1 MKRICIL
8 LTLAIIAF
16 FSCSAPREDPLLVEL
31 DGVLARSEAYEEYF
45 LQRMDVLKQLRSG
58 NDSQGYDINLRI
70 AKEYMTYS
78 LDSTLRYLALG
89 RRIAEAERD
98 PYKIEETDL
107 LRVRAYAKGGF
118 HSDALDVFS
127 QYDSLS
133 IPEGLEALYYSTGT
147 DLYGELA
154 VYSDNSDYWQL
165 QSRCRRALL
174 PLTDEGTYEGLNYRR
189 QAAESSRN
197 DSLARDYARRM
208 LDMSPVNSHNYAE
221 AAFFYST
228 YLEDEKEETQ
238 WLIRSAISDVM
249 SATRDYASLNELA
262 VRLYRSG
269 DIERA
274 FRYAGDHCMRDA
286 IAYGGKLRPWQVA
299 QFFPDIEKAYAD
311 RIDHS
316 QRRMTIMVIVAA
328 VLLVLLAMLLVLIA
342 RRQRTLRRVR
352 GELERS
358 KASVEKRNADLEN
371 VNAALQESGRV
382 RQEYI
387 ALFLESL
394 SEHIDSDRKYKN
406 HVLRYLRRGNDKY
419 LVEEIEA
426 LPPIDDDIQAFY
438 RMFDKTFCNLYPDFV
453 EQFNALLADGESILP
468 KGDDLLTPEL
478 RVFALIKLGI
488 SDSSRIAS
496 LLHYSANTIYN
507 YRAKVK
513 NKARVDRATFEQAVM
528 AIE

>member
-1 MKRICIL
+1 MFD
-8 LTLAIIAF
+8 F
-16 FSCSAPREDPLLVEL
+16 FKKKPKYEPLDLSDDKLSSLGEGKLIPIETVTDPMFAEKMM
-31 DGVLARSEAYEEYF
+31 G
-45 LQRMDVLKQLRSG
+45 
-58 NDSQGYDINLRI
+58 DSI
-70 AKEYMTYS
+70 
-78 LDSTLRYLALG
+78 
-89 RRIAEAERD
+89 
-98 PYKIEETDL
+98 
-107 LRVRAYAKGGF
+107 
-118 HSDALDVFS
+118 
-127 QYDSLS
+127 
-133 IPEGLEALYYSTGT
+133 
-147 DLYGELA
+147 
-154 VYSDNSDYWQL
+154 
-165 QSRCRRALL
+165 
-174 PLTDEGTYEGLNYRR
+174 
-189 QAAESSRN
+189 
-197 DSLARDYARRM
+197 
-208 LDMSPVNSHNYAE
+208 
-221 AAFFYST
+221 
-228 YLEDEKEETQ
+228 
-238 WLIRSAISDVM
+238 
-249 SATRDYASLNELA
+249 
-262 VRLYRSG
+262 
-269 DIERA
+269 A

-316 QRRMTIMVIVAA
+316 QRRMTIMVIAAA

-406 HVLRYLRRGNDKY
+406 HVLKYLRRGNDKY

-453 EQFNALLADGESILP
+453 EQFNALLADGESILS

-488 SDSSRIAS
+488 TDSSRIAS